1 VCKPVQRYFLL
12 AARCRVV
19 YEFHEDSQSCSFARC
34 GSLHFTTD
42 GGCMT
47 TPSHAR
53 DSCRLGSRGRSMHV
67 GGLRSSA
74 RSQANKC
81 RYSSGSRLTADQPG
95 SIAPCLDRSPRQ
107 AGGQVLHL
115 LISAQG
121 AVEPDVR
128 GVSASLLRM
137 NHYENSSDH
146 KACILAGIV
155 SPYGEGCLLL
165 LCWIVSPALNDSR
178 SFVSLA

>member
-1 VCKPVQRYFLL
+1 MWKPVQRYFLL
-12 AARCRVV
+12 AARCRVL
-19 YEFHEDSQSCSFARC
+19 YEFYEGTQSWSFARC
-34 GSLHFTTD
+34 VSLHFTTD
-42 GGCMT
+42 GGCMI

-67 GGLRSSA
+67 GGLRSSR

-81 RYSSGSRLTADQPG
+81 RYSSGSRSTADQPG

-107 AGGQVLHL
+107 VGGQVLHL

-128 GVSASLLRM
+128 GVSASFLRV
-137 NHYENSSDH
+137 NHYEDSSDH
-146 KACILAGIV
+146 SVCVFEVRCRCARKVTWCSCVVL
-155 SPYGEGCLLL
+155 
-165 LCWIVSPALNDSR
+165 
-178 SFVSLA
+178 SLQH